1 MLSPASQRIATYG
14 ERPSLPYLSPDALVY
29 APKPHEGIPY
39 TMEGL
44 PLQTCLLIEIDAPI
58 PLHSRAETYKAELL
72 GTSNQYAVGQ
82 APTNGIYTGVE
93 GGYYL

>member
-14 ERPSLPYLSPDALVY
+14 ERRSLPYLSPDALVS
-29 APKPHEGIPY
+29 APKPWEGVPY

-44 PLQTCLLIEIDAPI
+44 PLQTCLLLEIDAPT
-58 PLHSRAETYKAELL
+58 PPHSRAETYKAEVL

-82 APTNGIYTGVE
+82 APTSGIYTGVE
-93 GGYYL
+93 EG